1 MKSVEFDTRM
11 WQVMIRSGENKIGQK
26 SLLMMDDASL
36 AQAHSLWPL
45 AARCLMPNFNH
56 VEPRVSQES

>member
-36 AQAHSLWPL
+36 WPL
-45 AARCLMPNFNH
+45 AARRLMPNFNH